1 MKKIS
6 FELTD
11 TQYAVLELD
20 HGDVD
25 GFAKQY
31 AASRANNILNAMFDG
46 SVKAAFA
53 DEGVKTIKADRGTI
67 LADAIKARQKER
79 ADKTKAK
86 KIAAEKEIA
95 RAKQA
100 AAEAAKRA
108 KEAAEAVAILAE
120 EKATA

>member
-25 GFAKQY
+25 AFSKQY
-31 AASRANNILNAMFDG
+31 AASRANNILNAMFDS

-53 DEGVKTIKADRGTI
+53 DEGVKTIQADRGAI
-67 LADAIKARQKER
+67 LAEAIKARQKER

-86 KIAAEKEIA
+86 KIAADKEVGHALI
-95 RAKQA
+95 RDN
-100 AAEAAKRA
+100 
-108 KEAAEAVAILAE
+108 
-120 EKATA
+120 